1 MEQKHDKGGKNMTKI
16 IERLKNTIEKMEY
29 ASENNRLMLPDKVD
43 IKMLCF
49 ILTELESKNSKISKL
64 EKLAG
69 ITESEADLVQIPNKN
84 TDLVYCN
91 AKAFGFDVGSQYEV
105 VKINKKQ
112 GNFTLV
118 DNNGNKET
126 FSFIAI
132 INESFSVSKKTK

>member
-29 ASENNRLMLPDKVD
+29 ASENNRLILPDKVD
-43 IKMLCF
+43 IKTLYF

-64 EKLAG
+64 EKIAG

-91 AKAFGFDVGSQYEV
+91 AKAFGFDAGSQYEV

-126 FSFIAI
+126 FSLIAI

>member
-1 MEQKHDKGGKNMTKI
+1 MTKI

-43 IKMLCF
+43 IKTLYF

-64 EKLAG
+64 EKIAG

-91 AKAFGFDVGSQYEV
+91 AKTFGFDVGSQYEV

-126 FSFIAI
+126 FSLIAI